1 MQKQHSGARSQTGEQ
16 IIKREAHRADDA
28 FQARADDKERVEIHD
43 EMKRT
48 QMEKK
53 RGHHPPVF
61 AAEADRPR
69 FERTEPMQSDR
80 IHRATEPNFRAKHR
94 DVQRNENEDRPRWPP
109 RFGTESAGG
118 RAIALFDPM
127 KQSETRLGKRRFRD
141 GVGAMEALGDF

>member
-16 IIKREAHRADDA
+16 IIEREAHRADDA

-80 IHRATEPNFRAKHR
+80 IHRAAVPNFGAEHR
-94 DVQRNENEDRPRWPP
+94 EVQSNENEDCRRWPL
-109 RFGTESAGG
+109 RFGTESAGS
-118 RAIALFDPM
+118 RTIALFDLVE
-127 KQSETRLGKRRFRD
+127 QSETRLGKRRF
-141 GVGAMEALGDF
+141 